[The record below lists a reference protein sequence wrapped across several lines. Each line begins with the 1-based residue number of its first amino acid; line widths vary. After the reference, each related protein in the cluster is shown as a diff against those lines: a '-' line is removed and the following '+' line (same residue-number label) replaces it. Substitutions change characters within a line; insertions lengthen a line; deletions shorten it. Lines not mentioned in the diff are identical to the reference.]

1 MARDRGVKLD
11 KDAARLLAESTNAD
25 LARIQ
30 TEIEKLATYAG
41 DRKQI
46 TAADVAL
53 LVVSEKR
60 YTVWQL
66 SEMLANCDRERA
78 LRFLASLLHE
88 GEQPV
93 AIVGAMA
100 WMYRKLLEAQALP
113 RNADAWQAVR
123 QLGMRRDTAELALRE
138 CRRIPTEQ
146 LREGLVLLAEADS
159 QLKSGVAAPKAMM
172 EFLVTQLATRRT
184 AATAGKL

>member
-1 MARDRGVKLD
+1 MARDAGIKIE

-66 SEMLANCDRERA
+66 SEMLASCDRERS
-78 LRFLASLLHE
+78 LQFLASLLHE

-100 WMYRKLLEAQALP
+100 WMFRKLLEAQSLP
-113 RNADAWQAVR
+113 RNADAWQAAR

-138 CRRIPTEQ
+138 
-146 LREGLVLLAEADS
+146 
-159 QLKSGVAAPKAMM
+159 SGA
-172 EFLVTQLATRRT
+172 
-184 AATAGKL
+184 